1 MSNELEERLDAI
13 FQAVRD
19 FAQDRVAEL
28 VRHELA
34 LGTDAETVIN
44 DALIAAMEEVG
55 DEFAAGRLFVPEMLM
70 AANAMKA
77 GLEVLRPSLAGHAIR
92 PVGKL
97 VIGSVYRDMHDI
109 GKNLV
114 AMIMEGA
121 GFEVVDLGINVLPD
135 DFVAAVRA
143 HRPDLVGL
151 SALLTTTL
159 PSMRQTVEALR
170 LQRRHPRRRR
180 AGQPGVRQRDR
191 RNRLCA
197 RRPGGG
203 SACPALDAGG
213 PSGSPWLS
221 AAGRPSQ
228 RDGGGRAR
236 ARCRESARECA

>member
-1 MSNELEERLDAI
+1 MSDELEERLDAI
-13 FQAVRD
+13 FQAVCD

-34 LGTDAETVIN
+34 LGTDAQTIIN

-151 SALLTTTL
+151 SALHTTTQ

-170 LQRRHPRRRR
+170 R
-180 AGQPGVRQRDR
+180 AGFNGSILVGGAPVNQAFASAIGATGYAPDAPAAVA
-191 RNRLCA
+191 LA
-197 RRPGGG
+197 RR
-203 SACPALDAGG
+203 LM
-213 PSGSPWLS
+213 
-221 AAGRPSQ
+221 Q
-228 RDGGGRAR
+228 EGRA
-236 ARCRESARECA
+236 APLG

>member
-1 MSNELEERLDAI
+1 MSNELEDRLDAI

-34 LGTDAETVIN
+34 LGTDAQTIIN

-92 PVGKL
+92 PVGTL

-170 LQRRHPRRRR
+170 R
-180 AGQPGVRQRDR
+180 AGFNGGILVGGAPVNQAFASAIGATGYAPDAPAAVA
-191 RNRLCA
+191 LA
-197 RRPGGG
+197 RR
-203 SACPALDAGG
+203 LM
-213 PSGSPWLS
+213 
-221 AAGRPSQ
+221 Q
-228 RDGGGRAR
+228 EGRA
-236 ARCRESARECA
+236 APLG